1 MSGKVQHEG
10 HHPRL
15 AGAGARTE
23 IIRCMAGSTYGESMA
38 STIAARWGRYL
49 LAGALLLAVLVA
61 SGIAAQLFATSGTL
75 HGSAIEDGDQA
86 LYAHGARLRPLV
98 EEAGNAQTLNIY
110 GPGGRIIGQAGRDGS
125 GGQEARHLLADHLSS
140 TQAVRD
146 GGGNVVAQFEYGPY
160 GKTRAAGM
168 AATKVR
174 YRYTGH
180 PWDESQ
186 GLYQTPAR
194 GYDPTQGRFLSVDP
208 QRQGASPYAYAGNNP
223 VGFVDPTGG
232 VKYPFYV
239 YTGYETREM
248 ARQKR
253 SFTVD
258 ALSLAFGRKSGGNQQ
273 SISAGMFNSI
283 EDNQGVA
290 TSSLAENSPHNYT
303 RRDYIDYR
311 KMYLF
316 IGDKGVDKME
326 RLAEGLDVLEG
337 RKKGFASEV
346 TIINFSG
353 NEGTG
358 EGIRTLFQDAGRNPL
373 LVHAGVEM
381 GRSRG
386 GVRKVTKFT
395 SGSVEYGRSEF
406 VKYVHGLEQAHRN
419 PQLLTVPEVTTLG
432 EPNDIPVHDIEMMD
446 QGDIRGDLSQGFYN
460 EGEFV
465 QFPAVPAV
473 QGDGVSG
480 SLPLSPPT
488 PRYDDI
494 GSEGLRVSISRD
506 HWFAHLQSE
515 WTRAHPE

>member
-1 MSGKVQHEG
+1 MW
-10 HHPRL
+10 
-15 AGAGARTE
+15 
-23 IIRCMAGSTYGESMA
+23 
-38 STIAARWGRYL
+38 IATLNKYL
-49 LAGALLLAVLVA
+49 LAGALLLVVLVA
-61 SGIAAQLFATSGTL
+61 SGIAAQLFATTDTL
-75 HGSAIEDGDQA
+75 HGSSLEDADRT
-86 LYAHGARLRPLV
+86 LNFHGHRLRPLV

-160 GKTRAAGM
+160 GKSRAAGT

-180 PWDESQ
+180 PWDAVQ

-208 QRQGASPYAYAGNNP
+208 QRQGASPYVYAGNNP
-223 VGFVDPTGG
+223 VGYVDPTGG

-239 YTGYETREM
+239 FTGFEAREWTSGTRKLSST
-248 ARQKR
+248 A
-253 SFTVD
+253 D
-258 ALSLAFGRKSGGNQQ
+258 AVASVFGRLTTGHHRA
-273 SISAGMFNSI
+273 ISAGMFNSRV
-283 EDNQGVA
+283 DSQGVA
-290 TSSLAENSPHNYT
+290 IPSLAESRSFNYT
-303 RRDYIDYR
+303 RRDNIDYG

-316 IGDKGVDKME
+316 IGDKGVDKMD
-326 RLAEGLDVLEG
+326 RLAQGINALEG
-337 RKKGFASEV
+337 EKKGFAFEV
-346 TIINFSG
+346 TIMNFSG

-358 EGIRTLFQDAGRNPL
+358 EGIRTLFQNAGRKPL
-373 LVHAGVEM
+373 LVHAGLETCTYCN
-381 GRSRG
+381 G
-386 GVRKVTKFT
+386 GERVAKFT
-395 SGSVEYGRSEF
+395 THLGEHSPSEF
-406 VKYVHGLEQAHRN
+406 VAHVHDLEQAHRN

-446 QGDIRGDLSQGFYN
+446 QGDIRGDLSQGFYH

-506 HWFAHLQSE
+506 HWFAHLLSE